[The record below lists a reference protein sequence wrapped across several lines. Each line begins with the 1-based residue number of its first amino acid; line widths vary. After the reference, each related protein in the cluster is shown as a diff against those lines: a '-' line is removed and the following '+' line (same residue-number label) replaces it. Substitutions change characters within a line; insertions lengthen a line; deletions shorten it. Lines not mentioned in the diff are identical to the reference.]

1 MKTHGFIL
9 ILSSLRYA
17 ALKQFVIKM
26 RINRANA
33 RQIRIKSFPS
43 RTRQDL
49 ISISISF
56 EIIHALECK
65 TITTSGQG

>member
-9 ILSSLRYA
+9 VLSSLGYA

-26 RINRANA
+26 RVNRANA
-33 RQIRIKSFPS
+33 IQVRIKSFPS
-43 RTRQDL
+43 RTRQVL

-65 TITTSGQG
+65 TITTSG